1 MHFQNEINLHSHL
14 RTTSPKIILFLSATY
29 VQQTRNKTEEV
40 SEGSSKN
47 VGKNIIV
54 FGARLMLM
62 LMCKRRICKQT
73 KTKSGLR
80 KHLQP
85 VGPLFLVFD

>member
-1 MHFQNEINLHSHL
+1 M
-14 RTTSPKIILFLSATY
+14 
-29 VQQTRNKTEEV
+29 

-62 LMCKRRICKQT
+62 LMCKRSFFKQT
-73 KTKSGLR
+73 KTKLVLR

-85 VGPLFLVFD
+85 VGPLLFVFD

>member
-1 MHFQNEINLHSHL
+1 MF
-14 RTTSPKIILFLSATY
+14 PSATY
-29 VQQTRNKTEEV
+29 VKQTCNKTEEV
-40 SEGSSKN
+40 SEGSTKN

-62 LMCKRRICKQT
+62 LMCKRSFFKQT
-73 KTKSGLR
+73 KTKLVLR

-85 VGPLFLVFD
+85 VGPLLFVFD